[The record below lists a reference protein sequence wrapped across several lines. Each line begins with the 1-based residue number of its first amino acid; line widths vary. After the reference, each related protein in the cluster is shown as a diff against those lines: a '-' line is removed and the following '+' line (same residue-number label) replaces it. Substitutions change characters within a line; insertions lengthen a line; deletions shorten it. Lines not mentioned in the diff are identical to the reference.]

1 MSIFFYKSILS
12 LFMIVFAVVAMYTMF
27 EIFGRSQIKNDVAKL
42 KKVHRINGISYF
54 VLFIFL
60 TYFCIDFIVSAKV
73 ELSSR
78 AAFHSIFSLTII
90 LLISIKISF
99 IRIYKKF
106 YVKAQTIGLLIAL
119 ITFGMVGTSGI
130 YYLLVSELG
139 AHKTYDT
146 FLESKKESTTSELKV
161 KKERRGIIVRTDS
174 ESIKRGKNI
183 IEKSCAFCHDPYSE
197 RVIMGPGLKGV
208 LQNTLL
214 PATKNEAT
222 PENIRKQLKN
232 PFKQMPS
239 FAHLQEDEVS
249 DIISFLNT
257 L

>member
-1 MSIFFYKSILS
+1 
-12 LFMIVFAVVAMYTMF
+12 
-27 EIFGRSQIKNDVAKL
+27 
-42 KKVHRINGISYF
+42 
-54 VLFIFL
+54 
-60 TYFCIDFIVSAKV
+60 VSAKV

-78 AAFHSIFSLTII
+78 ATFHSIFALTII
-90 LLISIKISF
+90 LLISIKVSF

-106 YVKAQTIGLLIAL
+106 YGKAQTIGLLIAL

-139 AHKTYDT
+139 VHKTYDT
-146 FLESKKESTTSELKV
+146 FLESKKKRTRSELKV
-161 KKERRGIIVRTDS
+161 KEEKRKIVVKTDS

-183 IEKSCAFCHDPYSE
+183 FEKSCSFCHDPYSE
-197 RVIMGPGLKGV
+197 KAIMGPGLKGV
-208 LQNTLL
+208 LKNTVL

-222 PENIRKQLKN
+222 PENIIKQLRN
-232 PFKQMPS
+232 PYKQMPS